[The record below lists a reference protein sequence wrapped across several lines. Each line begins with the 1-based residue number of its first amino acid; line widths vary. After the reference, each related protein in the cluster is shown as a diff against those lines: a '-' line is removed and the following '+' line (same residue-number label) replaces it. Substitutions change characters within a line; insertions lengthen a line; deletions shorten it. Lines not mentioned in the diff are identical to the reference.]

1 MEKCSWLLEEEI
13 FLYAREKRHEE
24 ALRKY
29 IGKDMNAKAEEYCRR
44 NKDGTLT
51 IYFKLLLAMY
61 RSYEGKN
68 VLYKK
73 DIINFLKNYGSDP

>member
-1 MEKCSWLLEEEI
+1 M
-13 FLYAREKRHEE
+13 
-24 ALRKY
+24 
-29 IGKDMNAKAEEYCRR
+29 GAKAEEYCKK

-61 RSYEGKN
+61 RSYEDKN

-73 DIINFLKNYGSDP
+73 DIINFLKKYGSDPELDSITVLEMLPDDWLLS